1 MAKPTPGEIIWVLCD
16 PEQNNGRDVMPAT
29 ITGVNDDGT
38 CNAIG
43 HPDVAGQT
51 SVDLRNVI
59 VASSRS
65 TAEKE
70 LESHV
75 KDMPKVRD
83 PETDRPRRWQPADV
97 LPWVKVGYPPA
108 GSSPTSTPDSP
119 PAKKQAAAARRA
131 PVKKTTTAKATAP
144 AAV

>member
-1 MAKPTPGEIIWVLCD
+1 MSKPTPGRVVWVLCD
-16 PEQNNGRDVMPAT
+16 PDDNNGKDVMPAT
-29 ITGVNDDGT
+29 VTGVNDDGT

-43 HPDVAGQT
+43 HPDTPGQT

-59 VASSRS
+59 V
-65 TAEKE
+65 TANRAAADKE

-83 PETDRPRRWQPADV
+83 PETDRPRKWSPADV
-97 LPWVKVGYPPA
+97 IPWVKVAYWPPRDE
-108 GSSPTSTPDSP
+108 PTSDTAAA
-119 PAKKQAAAARRA
+119 PAKKSTAPARR